1 MAADFSIRGDTRL
14 DASGFS
20 SGLSKLGGIAVKGFA
35 AIGSASVAAISAI
48 ATAGVTYN
56 ASMEQYQT
64 AFTTMLGSADAADTL
79 TDSLKK
85 LAAQTPLAM
94 TDLAD
99 ASKTLLAFGTTA
111 DALPGTLK
119 QLGDIALGD
128 AEKLGTMATA
138 FGRIQSNGRASMEE
152 INMMIDQGFNPL
164 NIIAEKTGETMEQV
178 RDRVSAG
185 AVSFEEI
192 SDAINVATS
201 EGGQFYNA
209 MEAQSKTL
217 TGQLS
222 TLKDNA
228 MAVAGALSEGLSE
241 GIATT
246 VLPMMNSWMDELLTA
261 TQERGIEGAI
271 EVGGSII
278 AEAITAI
285 LEYLPQMLST
295 ATSLVSSFLTGIQES
310 IPMLIE
316 AIIQIGLSLVT
327 AFFELI
333 PQLILVGAQILGG
346 LIQGIIEALP
356 QIATAAFTIVNQL
369 YTSIIEGLPTLL
381 QGGVSLV
388 QSLVQGITNNLPD
401 ILNKG
406 VELNSK
412 LIDGLLQNLPGI
424 IDSGTQIIEALVQGF
439 VDTVP
444 QLISQI
450 PVLIGN
456 IITSITNNLPQ
467 IIKSGMD
474 LITSLISGIGQ
485 MAGSLISEF
494 PKLISQIFEV
504 FKNVDWLQLGVD
516 IIKGIIN
523 GIGSMASALWDA
535 IVNIAKSAFDGIKNF
550 FGINSPSTLM
560 RDKIGKMLPSGAA
573 IGVEANTDEFVKS
586 LEDMASLG
594 LDAVENSNHFAGQT
608 AQYNASAVQPAVL
621 NANWRGESETIIVMD
636 GREVA
641 KVVTPYVNERLAW

>member
-20 SGLSKLGGIAVKGFA
+20 SGLSKLGSVAMKGFT

-119 QLGDIALGD
+119 QLGDVALGD

-228 MAVAGALSEGLSE
+228 MAVAGALSQGLSD

-246 VLPMMNSWMDELLTA
+246 VLPMMNGWVDELLTA

-295 ATSLVSSFLTGIQES
+295 ATSLVSSFLTGLQES
-310 IPMLIE
+310 MPMITS
-316 AIIQIGLSLVT
+316 AVVHRY
-327 AFFELI
+327 
-333 PQLILVGAQILGG
+333 PRV
-346 LIQGIIEALP
+346 
-356 QIATAAFTIVNQL
+356 V
-369 YTSIIEGLPTLL
+369 TSIDICRC
-381 QGGVSLV
+381 
-388 QSLVQGITNNLPD
+388 TNAWWINPR
-401 ILNKG
+401 NYRS
-406 VELNSK
+406 VTTNSH
-412 LIDGLLQNLPGI
+412 N
-424 IDSGTQIIEALVQGF
+424 GTY
-439 VDTVP
+439 
-444 QLISQI
+444 
-450 PVLIGN
+450 
-456 IITSITNNLPQ
+456 
-467 IIKSGMD
+467 
-474 LITSLISGIGQ
+474 
-485 MAGSLISEF
+485 
-494 PKLISQIFEV
+494 
-504 FKNVDWLQLGVD
+504 
-516 IIKGIIN
+516 
-523 GIGSMASALWDA
+523 
-535 IVNIAKSAFDGIKNF
+535 
-550 FGINSPSTLM
+550 
-560 RDKIGKMLPSGAA
+560 
-573 IGVEANTDEFVKS
+573 
-586 LEDMASLG
+586 
-594 LDAVENSNHFAGQT
+594 H
-608 AQYNASAVQPAVL
+608 Y
-621 NANWRGESETIIVMD
+621 
-636 GREVA
+636 
-641 KVVTPYVNERLAW
+641 